1 MVPWDLN
8 IVKNV
13 WATLFTFNGF
23 LGQGFL
29 FIRNKI
35 RILLYWVFLFCLT
48 FGFLIFLKRIFDIYI
63 DIFVDDIKV
72 YIYIYL
78 NSYCNIYFLCFLDIK
93 INMYTWW
100 LREAENFA
108 LYTIVFHLSL
118 LVIKRFTNWGLW
130 WNLTAQFIWY
140 ILNAPPRLRTIYITL
155 HIMERLN
162 VNYSKK
168 NIPTASIYKLMLT
181 SKVVEVIK
189 GMRWEF
195 LGFLGKLDS
204 SSNRDQIYGFESPP
218 SWRNGSVWEWSI
230 GID

>member
-8 IVKNV
+8 IVKSV
-13 WATLFTFNGF
+13 LVTLFSFNGF

-29 FIRNKI
+29 FLRNKI

-72 YIYIYL
+72 YIYIYIYICL

-100 LREAENFA
+100 LREAENFK
-108 LYTIVFHLSL
+108 LYTRVFHHSL
-118 LVIKRFTNWGLW
+118 LVIKRFTNWGLCYS
-130 WNLTAQFIWY
+130 LTAQFIWY
-140 ILNAPPRLRTIYITL
+140 ILNAPLRLRNMYITL

-162 VNYSKK
+162 LNYSKK
-168 NIPTASIYKLMLT
+168 NIPTASIVQYKLILT

-189 GMRWEF
+189 GMR
-195 LGFLGKLDS
+195 
-204 SSNRDQIYGFESPP
+204 
-218 SWRNGSVWEWSI
+218 
-230 GID
+230 